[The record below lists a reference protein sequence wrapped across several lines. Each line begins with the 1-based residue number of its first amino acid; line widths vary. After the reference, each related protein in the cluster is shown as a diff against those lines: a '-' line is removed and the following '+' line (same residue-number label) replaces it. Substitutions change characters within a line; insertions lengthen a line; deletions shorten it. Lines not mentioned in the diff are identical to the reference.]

1 MKKLVSVRLLTL
13 LLALS
18 VLASA
23 LSACDGGIEDIF
35 GSIFS
40 TSGTTSNTIRPGSD
54 TYLSEHKDTDNNGY
68 CDDCGIYVIE
78 TVDFYSI
85 NDLHGKF
92 SDSAV
97 QPGVDEMTTY
107 FENNRKTDDNVVLI
121 SAGDMWQGSS
131 ESNLTRGAIINDWM
145 TYLQFDAMTVGN
157 HEFDWGTDH
166 IATNEDSASFP
177 FLAINVYEDSTGE
190 RASWAQPSVLI
201 ERGGCQ
207 IGIIGAVGDIESSI
221 SGEMTVGLDFIL
233 GDALT
238 ELVKAESESLR
249 EAGADVIIYITH
261 EGADSSLSG
270 NVADWKISDYYD
282 IELSDGYVD
291 VVFEAHTHQQYVFR
305 DSYGVYHLQGGGDN
319 KKGLSHVELDVNYA
333 NGCVEINVAE
343 NIEHSEYSDLAG
355 DPIVESLIEK
365 YWDEVSV
372 AYEEL
377 GYNCKYRGSDEITNL
392 VARLYYEAGVEKWGD
407 EYEIALGGAFLS
419 LRSPYKIYEGTVKLS
434 DIQTILPF
442 ENKLVLG
449 SIKGSD
455 LLDKFYHS
463 TNDRYHIYYDSVKP
477 EDIDRNATYYIITDT
492 YTSTYA
498 PNNITEIEYYDN
510 ETFAYLLLAQYI
522 KNGGWAE

>member
-1 MKKLVSVRLLTL
+1 MKKILSVRLLTL

-18 VLASA
+18 MLASA
-23 LSACDGGIEDIF
+23 LSACDGEIEDIVS
-35 GSIFS
+35 GIFS
-40 TSGTTSNTIRPGSD
+40 TSGTTSTTIRPGSD
-54 TYLSEHKDTDNNGY
+54 NYLSEHKDVDNNGY

-92 SDSAV
+92 SDTDT

-107 FENNRKTDDNVVLI
+107 FQNNKKTDDNFVLL

-131 ESNLTRGAIINDWM
+131 ESNLTRGALATDWM
-145 TYLQFDAMTVGN
+145 NYLGFDAMTVGN

-166 IATNEDSASFP
+166 IAENEGSASFP

-221 SGEMTVGLDFIL
+221 SAEMTQGLDFII
-233 GDALT
+233 GDELT
-238 ELVKAESESLR
+238 ELVKAESDSLR
-249 EAGADVIIYITH
+249 EQGADVIIYITH
-261 EGADSSLSG
+261 EGAEKSLSG
-270 NVADWKISDYYD
+270 TVADWKISDYYD
-282 IELSDGYVD
+282 VELSDGYVD

-343 NIEHSEYSDLAG
+343 NIEHKEYSDLAG
-355 DPIVESLIEK
+355 DSIIESLIEK
-365 YWDEVSV
+365 YWDEISI

-377 GYNCKYRGSDEITNL
+377 GYNWKYRGSDEITDL
-392 VARLYYEAGVEKWGD
+392 VARLYYEAGVQKWGD
-407 EYEIALGGAFLS
+407 EYDIVLGGAFLS
-419 LRSPYKIYEGTVKLS
+419 LRSPYKIQAGVVKFS

-442 ENKLVLG
+442 ENKLVLC

-463 TNDRYHIYYDSVKP
+463 SNDRYHIYYDSVGP

-492 YTSTYA
+492 YTSTYSW
-498 PNNITEIEYYDN
+498 NNITEIEYYDN
-510 ETFAYLLLAQYI
+510 ETFSCQLLADYI
-522 KNGGWAE
+522 RNGGWAQ